1 MRLLTGDAPLSS
13 TLGFMASATAF
24 LAALSMLLSYPSIL
38 AAQDATEEATE
49 KARESAAWND
59 GRAMEIVRSAMQ
71 TRYHTFSD
79 SSLRNFEVDS
89 EGHVYLLTDI
99 EGHERL
105 VRADQIA
112 LRIIWE
118 APNNI
123 SQTIVGR
130 RHDQNLPSRIR
141 YHVDHLAITVDNF
154 GNSIRVG
161 EGDEVAGVRHP
172 VWRGAER
179 HYDYRLVDSTEIRF
193 SGRRA
198 RVYEVDVRP
207 VRFDR
212 PGLIGTLF
220 IDRDTWAIARMSF
233 TFTPVSY
240 RDPRLT
246 GLDVDIENALWDG
259 RYWLPVRQ
267 VVEVRRASLW
277 LSFPISATIRT
288 EHRIGPYRINVE
300 LAEEVP
306 PGAKIATVPSERL
319 RAFDGWSTGLLDGP
333 VEQADTAAI
342 DMERIRT
349 RAREI
354 AGRRIVPTGRFKL
367 WLQGISNFIRS
378 RRAEGFLLGA
388 GGEYS
393 LPSGSARA
401 WVGYPFGHEL
411 AELTVDL
418 DFDLGPNQLRLEG
431 YRQRLTD
438 IGPIQAASGIT
449 STVSLGIN
457 GEDFIDPYFRD
468 GARATY
474 FFRWMGSRSS
484 ISAAWERQESAVLST
499 GVEDA
504 RPVRPVRDGDMW
516 SATAS
521 LRPRLPGL
529 FGASVSGRLDA
540 EGGVLDGEGYV
551 RWLFGVELDGGRLG
565 SPWGWKAE
573 IGGGLAAG
581 TLPPQRLLLLGGR
594 RTVPGYAFRGWGG
607 DQAFLVTL
615 LGSRRVIGRWLN
627 LRAFAA
633 AGTVGTTPVSAAAAE
648 LFGAASSGGLRPS
661 LGAGIGVVN
670 DFLRVDVARGLDDGV
685 WEWMVSFNKDLWPML

>member
-1 MRLLTGDAPLSS
+1 MSVQTLDAPPFP
-13 TLGFMASATAF
+13 TVGFMAPACAR
-24 LAALSMLLSYPSIL
+24 LAALSMLLGSPSIL
-38 AAQDATEEATE
+38 AAQDVTDSTPE
-49 KARESAAWND
+49 WND
-59 GRAMEIVRSAMQ
+59 DRSMEIVRAAMR
-71 TRYHTFSD
+71 TRQHTFSD
-79 SSLRNFEVDS
+79 SSLRNFEVES

-99 EGHERL
+99 EGQERL

-130 RHDQNLPSRIR
+130 RFDQKLPSRIR

-172 VWRGAER
+172 IWHGAER
-179 HYDYRLVDSTEIRF
+179 HYDYRLVDSTEVRF
-193 SGRRA
+193 SGGRA

-207 VRFDR
+207 IRFDR
-212 PGLIGTLF
+212 PGLIGTLY

-233 TFTPVSY
+233 TFTPISY
-240 RDPRLT
+240 RDSRLT

-267 VVEVRRASLW
+267 VVEVRRSSLW

-300 LAEEVP
+300 RAEQIP
-306 PGAKIATVPSERL
+306 PGEKIAAASPERL
-319 RAFDGWSTGLLDGP
+319 KAFDDWSTGLLDGP
-333 VEQADTAAI
+333 VERADTAAI

-354 AGRRIVPTGRFKL
+354 VGRRVVPTGRFRV
-367 WLQGISNFIRS
+367 WLQGISSFIRS

-393 LPSGSARA
+393 LPTGSARA
-401 WVGYPFGHEL
+401 WVGYPFGHQL
-411 AELTVDL
+411 AELTVEL

-438 IGPIQAASGIT
+438 IGPIQAASGVT
-449 STVSLGIN
+449 STASLGIN
-457 GEDFIDPYFRD
+457 GEDFTDPYFRD
-468 GARATY
+468 GARAT
-474 FFRWMGSRSS
+474 FFFPWLGSRSS
-484 ISAAWERQESAVLST
+484 ISAGWERQESALLST
-499 GVEDA
+499 GVDDA
-504 RPVRPVRDGDMW
+504 RPIRPIRDGNMW
-516 SATAS
+516 STTAS
-521 LRPRLPGL
+521 LRPQLPGVL
-529 FGASVSGRLDA
+529 GARVTGRLDA
-540 EGGVLDGEGYV
+540 EGGILDGDGYA
-551 RWLFGVELDGGRLG
+551 RWLFGVELDGRRLG
-565 SPWGWKAE
+565 SPWGWEAE
-573 IGGGLAAG
+573 IGGALSAG
-581 TLPPQRLLLLGGR
+581 TLPPQRLVLLGGR
-594 RTVPGYAFRGWGG
+594 RTVPGYTFRRWGG
-607 DQAFLVTL
+607 DQAFLVRL

-627 LRAFAA
+627 VRAFAT
-633 AGTVGTTPVSAAAAE
+633 AGSVGITSVSAGAAE
-648 LFGAASSGGLRPS
+648 LFGASASGGLRPS
-661 LGAGIGVVN
+661 LGAGIGMVN

-685 WEWMVSFNKDLWPML
+685 WEWMVSFNKDIWPML

>member
-1 MRLLTGDAPLSS
+1 MSVLTRNAPPFP
-13 TLGFMASATAF
+13 TVGFMAAACAR
-24 LAALSMLLSYPSIL
+24 LAALSVLLGSPTIV
-38 AAQDATEEATE
+38 AAQDVT
-49 KARESAAWND
+49 ESAPEWND
-59 GRAMEIVRSAMQ
+59 DRSMEIVRAAMR
-71 TRYHTFSD
+71 TRHHTFSD
-79 SSLRNFEVDS
+79 SSLRNFEVES

-99 EGHERL
+99 EGQERL

-112 LRIIWE
+112 LRIVWE

-130 RHDQNLPSRIR
+130 RFDQSLPSRIR

-154 GNSIRVG
+154 GNSIRLG

-179 HYDYRLVDSTEIRF
+179 HYDYRLVDSTEVRF
-193 SGRRA
+193 SGGRA

-233 TFTPVSY
+233 TFTPISY

-267 VVEVRRASLW
+267 VVEVRRSSLW

-300 LAEEVP
+300 RAGRIP
-306 PGAKIATVPSERL
+306 PGEKIASASPERL
-319 RAFDGWSTGLLDGP
+319 KAFDDWSSDLLDGP
-333 VEQADTAAI
+333 VERADTAAI

-349 RAREI
+349 RAKEI
-354 AGRRIVPTGRFKL
+354 VGRRVVPSGRFRV
-367 WLQGISNFIRS
+367 WLQGISSFIRS

-393 LPSGSARA
+393 LPTGSARA
-401 WVGYPFGHEL
+401 WIGYPFGHQL
-411 AELTVDL
+411 PELTVEL
-418 DFDLGPNQLRLEG
+418 DFDLGQNQLRLEG

-449 STVSLGIN
+449 STASLGIN
-457 GEDFIDPYFRD
+457 GEDFTDPYFRD
-468 GARATY
+468 GARAT
-474 FFRWMGSRSS
+474 FFFPWADARSS
-484 ISAAWERQESAVLST
+484 ISAGWERQESALLST
-499 GVEDA
+499 GVDDA
-504 RPVRPVRDGDMW
+504 RPIRPIRDGDVW
-516 SATAS
+516 STTAS
-521 LRPRLPGL
+521 LRPRLPGVL
-529 FGASVSGRLDA
+529 GAGVTGRLDA
-540 EGGVLDGEGYV
+540 EGGILDGDGYV
-551 RWLFGVELDGGRLG
+551 RWLFGVELDGRRLG
-565 SPWGWKAE
+565 SPWGWEAE
-573 IGGGLAAG
+573 IGGALAAG
-581 TLPPQRLLLLGGR
+581 TLPPQRLVLLGGR
-594 RTVPGYAFRGWGG
+594 RTVPGYPFRGWGG
-607 DQAFLVTL
+607 DQAFFAKL

-627 LRAFAA
+627 LRAFATV
-633 AGTVGTTPVSAAAAE
+633 GTVGVTPVSAGAAE
-648 LFGAASSGGLRPS
+648 FFGTSPSGGLRPS

-685 WEWMVSFNKDLWPML
+685 WEWMVSFNRDLWPMM